1 MHTNDHISHSEVDI
15 QTASRYKQ
23 TGRNNL
29 PFRWIDPSL
38 LFSDVWP
45 KLHQSKASAFVII
58 WLDTVTVHA
67 RLVGHIQNV
76 LARINRTRLK
86 LCSSEGVEQEIDEAA
101 RDETVNVLQS
111 VEMDLYECSREMIE

>member
-1 MHTNDHISHSEVDI
+1 M
-15 QTASRYKQ
+15 
-23 TGRNNL
+23 
-29 PFRWIDPSL
+29 
-38 LFSDVWP
+38 
-45 KLHQSKASAFVII
+45 
-58 WLDTVTVHA
+58 TVHA